1 MDKENLNIGDVVT
14 GKVTEDMD
22 APFTGTVEKVYE
34 NSALINI
41 TDFDPADKA
50 NVSELNNKL
59 VVNLKQLTAAK

>member
-1 MDKENLNIGDVVT
+1 MDKESLNIGDVVT

-41 TDFDPADKA
+41 TDFDPADKT